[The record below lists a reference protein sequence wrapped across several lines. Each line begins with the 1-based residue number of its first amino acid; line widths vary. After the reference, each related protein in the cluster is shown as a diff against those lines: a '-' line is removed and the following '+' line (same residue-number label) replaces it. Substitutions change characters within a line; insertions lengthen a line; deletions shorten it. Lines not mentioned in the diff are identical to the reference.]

1 MLHVPSWFAHQGLFT
16 LACAAGAFSERAKA
30 ATRAGKSSPG
40 EEEASSPFL
49 VRARVSSKFLGT
61 FTRAILL
68 RNLSRDGNYN

>member
-1 MLHVPSWFAHQGLFT
+1 MKACLHWPARRAPVASFGEFFSAREGGNTRREEQG
-16 LACAAGAFSERAKA
+16 G
-30 ATRAGKSSPG
+30 PG